1 MPNLL
6 ARETSPYLLQHADNP
21 VHWQAW
27 GEAALA
33 QARGED
39 KPILLSIG
47 YSTCHW
53 CHVMARESFENAAVA
68 DLMNRLFVNIKVDR
82 EERPDL
88 DQIYQTALQM
98 LTGRAG
104 GWPLTLFLM
113 PDGTPFF
120 GGTYFPPHARHG
132 LPAFPQVLEQVAR
145 AYAQQRD
152 DIEQQNASL
161 LAALA
166 RTPPAGD
173 AAVSVAAGTIRQ
185 ALADIRQGFDPVHGG
200 FSGAPKFPRPAEL
213 EFLFWSGDEEARRE
227 VLFTLE
233 HMAARGLMDQLGGGF
248 FRYSVD
254 TQWAIP
260 HFEKMLYDNG
270 PLLALYADAWAATG
284 KPLFARAVEG
294 TVAWLGREMTS
305 PEGLF
310 YSALDADSEHEEGRF
325 YVWTPEQVAALLAP
339 EEYRVAEAHW
349 GLDRAPNFED
359 HAWHLGEERPLESV
373 AQALGMAP
381 DAAERL
387 LESARAKL
395 FAARAGRV
403 RPGRDDKCLTAW
415 NALAI
420 KGLAHAARRCDRRD
434 WLELARRAAAA
445 LQRLVWRDGRLA
457 ASFQAGQARHN
468 GYLDDY
474 AFLLDALLELAQAG
488 WREGEL
494 AGCELAWAREL
505 AEALLA
511 HFEDGEAGG
520 FFFTSHD
527 HERLIHRSKP
537 AHDQAMPS
545 GNGIAAV
552 ALGRLGHL
560 LEEPRYQAAGE
571 RALRAF
577 QAGIADH
584 PAPFPSLL
592 TALREQLAPPGLVI
606 LRGPDAALH
615 EWKRAADRVAAPGV
629 LVFALPGDAQ
639 NVPASLSR
647 PLSERVQA
655 HVCSGDKCLPEI
667 VQLADLLTILSAR
680 TDA

>member
-6 ARETSPYLLQHADNP
+6 ARETSPYLLQHAGNP

-27 GEAALA
+27 NEAALA

-53 CHVMARESFENAAVA
+53 CHVMARESFENAEVA
-68 DLMNRLFVNIKVDR
+68 ALMNRLFVSIKVDR

-104 GWPLTLFLM
+104 GWPLTMFLM
-113 PDGTPFF
+113 PDATPFF
-120 GGTYFPPHARHG
+120 GGTYFPPQPRHG
-132 LPAFPQVLEQVAR
+132 LPPFAQVLEQVAR
-145 AYAQQRD
+145 AYQQQRGE
-152 DIEQQNASL
+152 IEQQNAAL

-166 RTPPAGD
+166 RTPASGD
-173 AAVSVAAGTIRQ
+173 GSLGADTLRQ
-185 ALADIRQGFDPVHGG
+185 ALDDIRRGFDPVHGG

-213 EFLFWSGDEEARRE
+213 EFLFWSDDAPARRE

-233 HMAARGLMDQLGGGF
+233 QMAAHGLMDQLGGGF

-270 PLLALYADAWAATG
+270 PLLALYADAWAISG
-284 KPLFARAVEG
+284 NPLFARAVEG
-294 TVAWLGREMTS
+294 GVAWLGREMAS
-305 PEGLF
+305 PQGLF
-310 YSALDADSEHEEGRF
+310 YAALDADSEHEEGRF
-325 YVWTPEQVAALLAP
+325 YVWTPEQVRALLTP
-339 EEYRVAEAHW
+339 KEYRVAEAYW
-349 GLDRAPNFED
+349 GLDGAPNFEG
-359 HAWHLGEERPLESV
+359 HAWHLGEDRPLAGV
-373 AQALGMAP
+373 ARELGMAP
-381 DAAERL
+381 ETANRL

-403 RPGRDDKCLTAW
+403 RPGLDDKCLTAW

-420 KGLAHAARRCDRRD
+420 KGLVRGARRCDRAD
-434 WLELARRAAAA
+434 WLEMARRAADA
-445 LQRLVWRDGRLA
+445 LHRLVWRDGRLA

-488 WREGEL
+488 WREGDL
-494 AGCELAWAREL
+494 AGCDLAWAREL

-511 HFEDGEAGG
+511 HFEDADGGG

-527 HERLIHRSKP
+527 HERLIQRAKP
-537 AHDQAMPS
+537 APDQAMPS

-552 ALGRLGHL
+552 ALGRLGQV
-560 LEEPRYQAAGE
+560 LEEPRYQAAAE
-571 RALRAF
+571 RTLRAF

-592 TALREQLAPPGLVI
+592 TALREQLAPPELVI
-606 LRGPDAALH
+606 LRGPDADLQ
-615 EWKRAADRVAAPGV
+615 EWKRAVDRLAAPGS
-629 LVFALPGDAQ
+629 LVFALPGAAQ
-639 NVPASLSR
+639 NVPASLAR
-647 PLSERVQA
+647 PGSESMVA
-655 HVCSGDKCLPEI
+655 YVCGGGRCLPDI
-667 VQLADLLTILSAR
+667 VHLPDLLTILSAQA
-680 TDA
+680 DA

>member
-33 QARGED
+33 QARAED

-53 CHVMARESFENAAVA
+53 CHVMARESFENAEVA
-68 DLMNRLFVNIKVDR
+68 ELMNRLFVNIKVDR

-113 PDGTPFF
+113 PDATPFF
-120 GGTYFPPHARHG
+120 GGTYFPPQPRHG
-132 LPAFPQVLEQVAR
+132 LPAFPHILEQVAR

-152 DIEQQNASL
+152 DIERQNASL

-173 AAVSVAAGTIRQ
+173 AAGSLDAGTIRQ
-185 ALADIRQGFDPVHGG
+185 VLTDIRQGFDPVHGG

-213 EFLFWSGDEEARRE
+213 EFLFWSGDADARRE

-254 TQWAIP
+254 AHWAIP

-270 PLLALYADAWAATG
+270 PLLALYADAWAVTG
-284 KPLFARAVEG
+284 QPLFARAVES
-294 TVAWLGREMTS
+294 TVAWLAREMTS

-325 YVWTPEQVAALLAP
+325 YVWTPAQVEALLTP

-349 GLDRAPNFED
+349 GLDSTPNFED

-373 AQALGMAP
+373 AQALGMAR
-381 DAAERL
+381 DAAECL
-387 LESARAKL
+387 LDSARQKL
-395 FAARAGRV
+395 FAARAERV

-420 KGLAHAARRCDRRD
+420 KGLARAARRFDRAD
-434 WLELARRAAAA
+434 WLEMARRAAAA
-445 LQRLVWRDGRLA
+445 LRRLVWRDGRLS

-468 GYLDDY
+468 GYLDDT

-511 HFEDGEAGG
+511 HFEDGDAGG

-527 HERLIHRSKP
+527 HERLIHRGKP
-537 AHDQAMPS
+537 AHDQATPS

-552 ALGRLGHL
+552 ALGRLGHV

-584 PAPFPSLL
+584 PAPYPSLL
-592 TALREQLAPPGLVI
+592 TALREQLAPPSLVI

-615 EWKRAADRVAAPGV
+615 EWKQAVDRIAPPGT

-647 PLSERVQA
+647 PFPEQVRA
-655 HVCSGDKCLPEI
+655 YVCNGAKCLPEI
-667 VQLADLLTILSAR
+667 VRLPDLLTILSAQ